1 MKRLFRHC
9 DPNAVALD
17 FPMATLKLDLPD
29 VLAAELDAAVA
40 AGWFSTQAE
49 AVEAA
54 VREFVSHG
62 RLSLQESQQ
71 LADIDW
77 ALDLAKKAK

>member
-1 MKRLFRHC
+1 MTRLFRHC
-9 DPNAVALD
+9 GPTVVALD

>member
-1 MKRLFRHC
+1 
-9 DPNAVALD
+9 
-17 FPMATLKLDLPD
+17 MATLKLDLPD
-29 VLAAELDAAVA
+29 VLTAELDAAVE

-77 ALDLAKKAK
+77 ALDLAKKPK